1 MKDSLR
7 EEKELRENIQQGKS
21 DQTILNRYN
30 ATLSQINEHEN
41 NKQQL
46 SFKHFKKLMQSC
58 EIGNARDLKSWSK
71 TKNNT
76 NSITSL
82 KVGDSVTSNQEEIIK
97 IFENHFSKLYKSKK
111 KSSFESLLDQLQE
124 QETDMTTENEITL
137 DEVKKAIDKLNA
149 DSSPGSDG
157 ITSNFYKVFKR
168 EMAPILKKVFNNVVN
183 TNRLPDNQQI
193 AILKPLPKTENPK
206 TVDEFRPISLLNTD
220 LKILSHILANRLIKN
235 LEDVIGQHQH
245 AYLNKRQINIAL
257 IKVRKAHKQLN
268 NSKCIVNLDFSKAFD
283 KVDRD
288 YIFALLDR
296 IGVDNFTKSAIKAI
310 YKQTKAIIEINGY
323 LSQTIVLE
331 RGVRQGCPLS
341 AMLFILAIEPL
352 LCSVDNST
360 HIKGFVNA
368 KTLAYA
374 DDITCLV
381 HKSSIEAL
389 FDTVKEFCDQTQLEI
404 NVKKSEILSTTN
416 IPFYKT
422 VQSTKILGIV
432 FHADKSQP
440 NLLGLLKTQIAIYSR
455 FISRAK
461 TLKAKKNI
469 IETFILPKFLYYARH
484 TDTTMK
490 SLGIMQNLVNN
501 LLKTGQKMEI
511 RSEVLYQ
518 SSTRGGISLP
528 HIISK
533 IVSAK
538 LFDELN
544 SSDENS
550 ITFSKELSIL
560 ITSLKLKVVQ
570 NENVLLLI
578 KNNRESSL
586 RLHNHMKTKE
596 IYWYI
601 INEIFPFSFTENRL
615 RNAVIKYHCS
625 TEELTRFCADIWK
638 VNKLLPQQQNLLY
651 RLAFNCLVDKQVR
664 WLKNFSDSPLCSFCE
679 KKFETSEHLV
689 FECDKLTAA
698 RNILQL
704 TNWRQ
709 IFVHMRVETLRFTAS
724 VLNGSWQETPEQT
737 KNYLNFLLNL

>member
-1 MKDSLR
+1 M
-7 EEKELRENIQQGKS
+7 
-21 DQTILNRYN
+21 
-30 ATLSQINEHEN
+30 
-41 NKQQL
+41 
-46 SFKHFKKLMQSC
+46 
-58 EIGNARDLKSWSK
+58 
-71 TKNNT
+71 
-76 NSITSL
+76 
-82 KVGDSVTSNQEEIIK
+82 
-97 IFENHFSKLYKSKK
+97 
-111 KSSFESLLDQLQE
+111 
-124 QETDMTTENEITL
+124 
-137 DEVKKAIDKLNA
+137 
-149 DSSPGSDG
+149 
-157 ITSNFYKVFKR
+157 
-168 EMAPILKKVFNNVVN
+168 
-183 TNRLPDNQQI
+183 
-193 AILKPLPKTENPK
+193 
-206 TVDEFRPISLLNTD
+206 
-220 LKILSHILANRLIKN
+220 
-235 LEDVIGQHQH
+235 
-245 AYLNKRQINIAL
+245 
-257 IKVRKAHKQLN
+257 
-268 NSKCIVNLDFSKAFD
+268 
-283 KVDRD
+283 
-288 YIFALLDR
+288 
-296 IGVDNFTKSAIKAI
+296 

-341 AMLFILAIEPL
+341 ALLFILAIEPL

-360 HIKGFVNA
+360 NIKGFVNA
-368 KTLAYA
+368 KTVAYA

-404 NVKKSEILSTTN
+404 KVKKSEILSTTN

-440 NLLGLLKTQIAIYSR
+440 NLLDLLKTQIAIYSR

-490 SLGIMQNLVNN
+490 SLGIMQYLINN
-501 LLKTGQKMEI
+501 LLKAGQKMEI
-511 RSEVLYQ
+511 RSAVLYQ
-518 SSTRGGISLP
+518 SSARGGISCKTE
-528 HIISK
+528 K

-538 LFDELN
+538 LFDKFN

-586 RLHNHMKTKE
+586 RLQNHIKTKE

-601 INEIFPFSFTENRL
+601 INEIFPFSFIENRL
-615 RNAVIKYHCS
+615 RKAVIKYNCS

-651 RLAFNCLVDKQVR
+651 RLAFNWSC
-664 WLKNFSDSPLCSFCE
+664 
-679 KKFETSEHLV
+679 
-689 FECDKLTAA
+689 
-698 RNILQL
+698 
-704 TNWRQ
+704 
-709 IFVHMRVETLRFTAS
+709 
-724 VLNGSWQETPEQT
+724 
-737 KNYLNFLLNL
+737 